1 MSDSDAKQFQFKHR
15 MSRSTDIYAE
25 DKLPSWL
32 NHKDYAWFR
41 DQHVLTLEVSASV
54 ETDFNTITR
63 IK

>member
-1 MSDSDAKQFQFKHR
+1 MSACDVKQFQFKHITPR
-15 MSRSTDIYAE
+15 ATETYAE

-41 DQHVLTLEVSASV
+41 DKHVLTLEVGVSV